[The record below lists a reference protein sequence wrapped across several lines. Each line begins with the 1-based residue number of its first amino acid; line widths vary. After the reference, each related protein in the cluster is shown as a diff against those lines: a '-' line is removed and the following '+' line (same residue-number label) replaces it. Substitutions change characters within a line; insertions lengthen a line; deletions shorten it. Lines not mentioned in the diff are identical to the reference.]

1 MEINMKKDVSLK
13 VSKHLEEIDSMFK
26 DALKNQILPDRS
38 YTQITT
44 KIGHI
49 DSTYMNDHFKQ
60 SDEAYYHW
68 VKGRLDKICELL
80 VSLQKHSSSSFSIH
94 HEDLMNV
101 TGDYYNEDNTIS
113 LTNEIKN
120 SINTII
126 NDTYSIHD

>member
-1 MEINMKKDVSLK
+1 MEINMNKDDSLK
-13 VSKHLEEIDSMFK
+13 VSKQLDEIDSIFK
-26 DALKNQILPDRS
+26 DALKNQILPDRI

-60 SDEAYYHW
+60 SDEVYYHW
-68 VKGRLDKICELL
+68 VKNRLDKISGLL
-80 VSLQKHSSSSFSIH
+80 VNLHKHSADSFSIH

-126 NDTYSIHD
+126 NDTYSVHD

>member
-1 MEINMKKDVSLK
+1 MNMNKDVSLE
-13 VSKHLEEIDSMFK
+13 VSKHLDEIDSMFK

-49 DSTYMNDHFKQ
+49 DSTYMNDHFKE
-60 SDEAYYHW
+60 SDEAYYQW
-68 VKGRLDKICELL
+68 VKCRLDKMSGLL
-80 VSLQKHSSSSFSIH
+80 VSLQKHSSSGFKSH
-94 HEDLMNV
+94 NEELMNV

-120 SINTII
+120 SIKTIL
-126 NDTYSIHD
+126 DHTYSIHD